1 MKICDT
7 CKRQYA
13 DSLQYCL
20 EDGTVLRPFRD
31 EQATLKFETRPTQ
44 TNVRTDRRMAW
55 GLFAIAGL
63 ALAAVLGVVA
73 LVIILKWP
81 GAGGETNRASDPPGQ
96 STTTAQPGSNP
107 GPTRADAESEL
118 DQLSNDVGRA
128 LVNKDVA
135 KLDQLLADDYRY
147 VGDAGLSLSKPD
159 ILTLYNTGNLS
170 YQYLTSTD
178 SKVEV
183 TSDLTKGTVTGH
195 ANSRG
200 QLRHVPFAD
209 SYFYR
214 NSFEKRQGRW
224 QLVNGIS
231 WH

>member
-31 EQATLKFETRPTQ
+31 EQATLKFETRTTQ
-44 TNVRTDRRMAW
+44 SNVRTDRRVAW
-55 GLFAIAGL
+55 GLFAIAGV
-63 ALAAVLGVVA
+63 ALAGVLGVVA

-81 GAGGETNRASDPPGQ
+81 GAAKETNRAGDPPRQ
-96 STTTAQPGSNP
+96 TTTTAQPSSNP
-107 GPTRADAESEL
+107 GPTRADAEREL
-118 DQLSNDVGRA
+118 NQLSNDVGRA
-128 LVNKDVA
+128 LLNKDVA
-135 KLDQLLADDYRY
+135 KLDQFLADDYRY

-170 YQYLTSTD
+170 YQYLTTTD
-178 SKVEV
+178 AKVEV

-214 NSFEKRQGRW
+214 NSFEKRQDRW

>member
-20 EDGTVLRPFRD
+20 EDGTVLRPIRD

-44 TNVRTDRRMAW
+44 TSVRSGPRVAW
-55 GLFAIAGL
+55 GLFAIAGV
-63 ALAAVLGVVA
+63 ALIGLVCVVA
-73 LVIILKWP
+73 LVIFLKWP
-81 GAGGETNRASDPPGQ
+81 GAAGETNRAGESPGQ
-96 STTTAQPGSNP
+96 NTTTAQPGSIP
-107 GPTRADAESEL
+107 APTRADAEREL

-135 KLDQLLADDYRY
+135 KLDQFLADDYRY
-147 VGDAGLSLSKPD
+147 VGDAGLSLSKSD

-178 SKVEV
+178 ARVEV

>member
-1 MKICDT
+1 VALI
-7 CKRQYA
+7 
-13 DSLQYCL
+13 
-20 EDGTVLRPFRD
+20 
-31 EQATLKFETRPTQ
+31 
-44 TNVRTDRRMAW
+44 
-55 GLFAIAGL
+55 GL
-63 ALAAVLGVVA
+63 VCVVA
-73 LVIILKWP
+73 LVIFLKWP
-81 GAGGETNRASDPPGQ
+81 GAAGETNRAGDSPGQ
-96 STTTAQPGSNP
+96 NTTTAQPGSIP
-107 GPTRADAESEL
+107 APTRADAEREL
-118 DQLSNDVGRA
+118 DQLSSDVGRA

-147 VGDAGLSLSKPD
+147 VGDAGLSLSKSD

-178 SKVEV
+178 SRVEV